1 MNHIDYEKPT
11 LRFDLSNFSQVLE
24 NIAARAKVSEHDS
37 KGLVKEIQWL
47 RESGL
52 LKIVLPG
59 ETLDFKTPNMHGLL
73 TLLKAIGKAN
83 LSVGRIYEGHINTLY
98 LIHLYA
104 DEEQREN
111 WYEGVLKQDHLFGVW
126 NTQAQNGIQFTAGSN
141 GFIIEGSK
149 TFCSGA
155 GLVDRAL
162 ITGNIDSGD
171 RKGWQMTIIDMS
183 KIADERIDRKSWN
196 PLGMKASASYTID
209 FSGYVST
216 AADFISTPGIY
227 LTQPYFSGGAIRF
240 AAVQLGGAEAIAEH
254 TINYLKSL
262 ERTDDPI
269 QRLRI
274 SNMMT
279 QLVSGRIWLSE
290 AAKNYDRWSDTE
302 GFEHDLIAFA
312 NMTRTMIEDICL
324 RIMDES
330 NKCVGARGLMPP
342 YQLERIFRDLT
353 FYLRQPAPDATRL
366 NVADFFIKNQDPIH
380 DFSI

>member
-111 WYEGVLKQDHLFGVW
+111 WYDGVLKQDHLFGVW
-126 NTQAQNGIQFTAGSN
+126 NTQAQNGIQFAVGSN

-162 ITGNIDSGD
+162 ITGNIDSGA
-171 RKGWQMTIIDMS
+171 RKGWQMTIVDMS
-183 KIADERIDRKSWN
+183 KIANERIDKESWK
-196 PLGMKASASYTID
+196 PLGMKASASYTVD

-216 AADFISTPGIY
+216 EADFISTPGIY
-227 LTQPYFSGGAIRF
+227 LTQPFFSGGAIRF
-240 AAVQLGGAEAIAEH
+240 AAVQLGGAETIAEH
-254 TINYLKSL
+254 TIDYLKAL
-262 ERTDDPI
+262 RRTEDPI

-274 SNMMT
+274 STMMT
-279 QLVSGRIWLSE
+279 QLVSGRIWLAE

-302 GFEHDLIAFA
+302 GFEDDLIAFA

-330 NKCVGARGLMPP
+330 NKCVGARGLLPP
-342 YQLERIFRDLT
+342 YELERIFRDLT

-366 NVADFFIKNQDPIH
+366 NVADFFIKNQNPIH